1 MHGYIGDDH
10 NPSESMKWDMHFYIS
25 KQDAAHLLLLL
36 VVMGDPLGLDGYYVH
51 VESMI
56 SGQRCLVW
64 WTKDGI
70 DTSQQSQH
78 AILGVDYFGCVWKWQ
93 DISPKLWQCTN
104 MEKDCI
110 VFFLMGIMWKMMN
123 PSLEMPVTNWISG
136 VHSFWTSPY
145 TVPSG
150 NLT

>member
-93 DISPKLWQCTN
+93 DISPKLWQCTD
-104 MEKDCI
+104 MEKIAFFFFFNGYHVEDDEP
-110 VFFLMGIMWKMMN
+110 VFRDAGYQLDFGGSYFLDKSIYSTLW
-123 PSLEMPVTNWISG
+123 
-136 VHSFWTSPY
+136 
-145 TVPSG
+145 
-150 NLT
+150 